1 MRSGRKTDHSRTF
14 IIQRADNA
22 PKNPKI
28 RDVGGRKSQV
38 SGVNHIL
45 SDCHS
50 NDCKCLSEVTTTIT
64 RLTDYVIPIAD

>member
-28 RDVGGRKSQV
+28 KDVVEEIPSFRCKPRTETV
-38 SGVNHIL
+38 IPNY
-45 SDCHS
+45 
-50 NDCKCLSEVTTTIT
+50 CKCLSEVTTTIT
-64 RLTDYVIPIAD
+64 STH